1 MIASSEQEKRLL
13 ALIEDISRS
22 QGMDIVR
29 VRVMGGQ
36 RPLLQIMAEKAGGAP
51 TVVADC
57 VGLSRA
63 LSPMLEERD
72 PVAGAYT
79 LEVSTPGID
88 RPLTR
93 VGDFARWTGHAVKLE
108 LARPL
113 EGQRRFRG
121 TITGESDGQVTL
133 LLNDENEL
141 VAGIDEMVKAS
152 LILTDKLIEA
162 ARADGSL
169 PPQPDET
176 DLAEFEIDETQEH
189 EDTLEQE

>member
-1 MIASSEQEKRLL
+1 
-13 ALIEDISRS
+13 
-22 QGMDIVR
+22 
-29 VRVMGGQ
+29 
-36 RPLLQIMAEKAGGAP
+36 
-51 TVVADC
+51 
-57 VGLSRA
+57 
-63 LSPMLEERD
+63 
-72 PVAGAYT
+72 
-79 LEVSTPGID
+79 
-88 RPLTR
+88 
-93 VGDFARWTGHAVKLE
+93 LE

-133 LLNDENEL
+133 LLNDQNEL